1 MTDRLK
7 TPRIT
12 PGAIAGHVGM
22 NCNCPL
28 CGENISRRRLKKV
41 ALPGESS
48 WLAFRWFLECPAC
61 TGALQ
66 LHPHPFE
73 CAASR
78 WVLIGVAIL
87 NGGALLFGVKT
98 PLSLALLSM
107 ALVAF
112 GPFIGRALVVPADW
126 PRYAPHAS
134 GERKA

>member
-1 MTDRLK
+1 
-7 TPRIT
+7 
-12 PGAIAGHVGM
+12 M
-22 NCNCPL
+22 NCDCPL
-28 CGENISRRRLKKV
+28 CGANLSRRRLKKV
-41 ALPGESS
+41 PLPGESS
-48 WLAFRWFLECPAC
+48 WLVFRWFLECPAC

-73 CAASR
+73 CTASR

-134 GERKA
+134 CERKA